1 MMIVDGHH
9 GRTLS
14 HVLLVCASMSA
25 LAIAGI
31 ARAGDVRTVYA
42 AGDVRVEVE
51 QSTSRGMVIHLRSSV
66 PEKIRD
72 SQGVLVAN
80 PVGIGIGKGTLAV
93 ATRPPAG
100 LDPAGI
106 RIRKEDPSA
115 GIVDAVEPSEFD
127 RFATEFSKELLTE
140 IPKFGIVFGMAD
152 KVGEFIQAA
161 SPQANPDAA
170 AFHDPAWM
178 THALVWD
185 APTVSVTRAGLLPDH
200 VLLDVDFQAA
210 PGDDAVVY
218 LYFQTWTR
226 DTYSNNLSNMQVHEV
241 WVPTSIG
248 AGGEEGGG
256 NLLGA
261 WYVEGPDIPDG
272 SLCLIFCEGNQL
284 RLDDYPCADVRDREA
299 VSYTRSG
306 DRIDFSIGSKTVTI
320 SIVEL
325 ARSTVTVSI
334 TGKRGETYP
343 DIRFDRVGDAA
354 EFCLGE

>member
-1 MMIVDGHH
+1 MIVDPNP
-9 GRTLS
+9 GRTLT
-14 HVLLVCASMSA
+14 HVVLICASLSA

-31 ARAGDVRTVYA
+31 ARAGDVRTVYES
-42 AGDVRVEVE
+42 GDVRVEVE
-51 QSTSRGMVIHLRSSV
+51 QATSRGMVIHLRSRV
-66 PEKIRD
+66 PEKVRD

-93 ATRPPAG
+93 ATRPPID

-115 GIVDAVEPSEFD
+115 GIVDAIEPSEFD
-127 RFATEFSKELLTE
+127 RMATEFSKELLTE
-140 IPKFGIVFGMAD
+140 IPKFGFVFGMAD
-152 KVGEFIQAA
+152 KVGEFIQAV
-161 SPQANPDAA
+161 SPQANPDDP

-185 APTVSVTRAGLLPDH
+185 APTISVTRAGLLPDH
-200 VLLDVDFQAA
+200 VMLDVVFRAS
-210 PGDDAVVY
+210 PGDDAVIY

-241 WVPTSIG
+241 WVPLTSDSG
-248 AGGEEGGG
+248 DEGRTAD
-256 NLLGA
+256 LLGA

-284 RLDDYPCADVRDREA
+284 RVDDHPCASVREQTA

-306 DRIDFSIGSKTVTI
+306 DHITYPVGSNTVNVR
-320 SIVEL
+320 IVETTG
-325 ARSTVTVSI
+325 STVTMDF
-334 TGKRGETYP
+334 TGKSGESFP
-343 DIRFDRVGDAA
+343 NIRFDRVGDAA
-354 EFCLGE
+354 EFCQGH

>member
-1 MMIVDGHH
+1 MIVDGHH

-14 HVLLVCASMSA
+14 PVLLVCASLSA

-31 ARAGDVRTVYA
+31 ARAGDMRTVYES
-42 AGDVRVEVE
+42 GDMRVEVE
-51 QSTSRGMVIHLRSSV
+51 QSTSSGMVIHLLSRV

-72 SQGVLVAN
+72 AQGVLVAN

-93 ATRPPAG
+93 ATRPPID
-100 LDPAGI
+100 LDPAGM
-106 RIRKEDPSA
+106 RIRKEDPLA
-115 GIVDAVEPSEFD
+115 GIVDAIEPSELD
-127 RFATEFSKELLTE
+127 RMATEFSKEVLTE

-161 SPQANPDAA
+161 SPQADPDDPE
-170 AFHDPAWM
+170 FHDPAWM

-241 WVPTSIG
+241 WVPTSSG
-248 AGGEEGGG
+248 EGGEERGN

-272 SLCLIFCEGNQL
+272 RLCLIFCEGNQL
-284 RLDDYPCADVRDREA
+284 RVDDYPCADVRDQEA

-306 DRIDFSIGSKTVTI
+306 EHITYPVGSRTVAVR
-320 SIVEL
+320 IVEQT
-325 ARSTVTVSI
+325 RSTVTMSF
-334 TGKRGETYP
+334 TGKSGQSYP
-343 DIRFDRVGDAA
+343 NIRFDRVGEAD
-354 EFCLGE
+354 EFCQGR